1 MNTIDPGRSSGSGRR
16 RGARV
21 VGLVIALLSGFGL
34 AWMILL
40 NPFELSFLTP
50 LSNRLAGR
58 ASNDRL
64 TDGTLSESEELWTC
78 GMHPQV
84 VQDKPGL
91 CPICKMN
98 LVRKANGGGDR
109 SAGSEPTGERTILFY
124 RSPMNP
130 SVTSPVPRKDE
141 MGMDYVPV
149 YEDELSSPGE
159 DSAVVRLDR
168 GTIQKLGVTTTPVT
182 RGALRRQIRTVG
194 YLDYDQEKMVSI
206 TTKYEGFVE
215 KVYVNYL
222 GQPVSPGDALFE
234 VYSPEL
240 IQTQQELLSALEFAQ
255 LMKDAPGHARHRAEG
270 LVEAARMRLSYWD
283 VTPEQVSRLES
294 SRKVLRTFTV
304 TAPVG
309 GLVMKRMAGLEG
321 AAIRSGMEVMHI
333 ADLSSL
339 WLNVEVFED
348 QFPWLKPDDR
358 AKVTLTYLPG
368 RSFSG
373 RIRFIEP
380 AVSET
385 TRTIKLT
392 LQVPNPDGDLRAGMY
407 ATVEFNPT
415 IVEDAI
421 VVPSQAVFRTGRRNV
436 VLIDQGGGRF
446 APRDVEL
453 GPEGDGGVQVLS
465 GLEESES
472 LVTSAQFLIDSES
485 NLREAIQKMLAT
497 TTDDSQ

>member
-1 MNTIDPGRSSGSGRR
+1 MNNTAPVRKSTAGRR
-16 RGARV
+16 RGASI
-21 VGLVIALLSGFGL
+21 VGVGIALLFGFGL

-40 NPFELSFLTP
+40 NPFEISFLTP
-50 LSNRLAGR
+50 IGERLSGR
-58 ASNDRL
+58 TS
-64 TDGTLSESEELWTC
+64 SEPAAHHPPVEAAQLWTC

-84 VQDKPGL
+84 LQDEPGI
-91 CPICKMN
+91 CPICNMN
-98 LVRKANGGGDR
+98 LVRKAGGGA
-109 SAGSEPTGERTILFY
+109 SERTILFY
-124 RSPMNP
+124 RNPMNP
-130 SVTSPVPRKDE
+130 SVTSPVPMQDE
-141 MGMDYVPV
+141 MGMEYVPV
-149 YEDELSSPGE
+149 YNDEV
-159 DSAVVRLDR
+159 SAHDADGAIVTLDR
-168 GTIQKLGVTTTPVT
+168 GTIQKMGVTTETVG
-182 RGALRRQIRTVG
+182 RSALRRQIRTVG

-222 GQPVSPGDALFE
+222 GQPVRPGDPLFE

-255 LMKDAPGHARHRAEG
+255 RMKDAPGHARHRAEA

-294 SRKVLRTFTV
+294 TRTVLRTFTV

-309 GLVMKRMAGLEG
+309 GLVMKRMDGLEG

-348 QFPWLKPDDR
+348 QLPWLKPDDR
-358 AKVTLTYLPG
+358 AEVTLTYFPG

-392 LQVPNPDGDLRAGMY
+392 LQVPNPGGDLRSGMY

-421 VVPSQAVFRTGRRNV
+421 VVPSHAVFRTGRRNIV
-436 VLIDQGGGRF
+436 IVAQGGGRF
-446 APRDVEL
+446 APRNVEL
-453 GPEGDGGVQVLS
+453 GPEGDGGVQALS
-465 GLEESES
+465 GLLEGES
-472 LVTSAQFLIDSES
+472 LVTSSQFLIDSES
-485 NLREAIQKMLAT
+485 NLREAIHQMLAT
-497 TTDDSQ
+497 RPDDSQ